1 MTSPI
6 GPISSIAPISGPSA
20 TSGASAATGAAGAS
34 GGDFASA
41 LGHGLDAVSEAQNH
55 ANDLAVQAATG
66 TLTDPAQLTIAATQ
80 AGLATQLASALQSKA
95 IAAFNTIMGMQA

>member
-1 MTSPI
+1 MTVPI
-6 GPISSIAPISGPSA
+6 GPISAITPLAAPTASPA
-20 TSGASAATGAAGAS
+20 VSAAT

-41 LGHGLDAVSEAQNH
+41 LGRGLDAVSSSQAR
-55 ANDLAVQAATG
+55 ADDLAIQAATG

-80 AGLATQLASALQSKA
+80 AGLATQLATTLQSKA

>member
-6 GPISSIAPISGPSA
+6 GPISGIAPLGAPGATPSA
-20 TSGASAATGAAGAS
+20 GGVASAGN
-34 GGDFASA
+34 DFASV
-41 LGHGLDAVSEAQNH
+41 LGKGLDAVSNTQAH

-80 AGLATQLASALQSKA
+80 AGLATQLATSLQAKA
-95 IAAFNTIMGMQA
+95 VAAFNTIMGMQA